1 MVSDMNDDGK
11 TVKQLATINKNIET
25 NVPVRKGAMPD
36 FQQDQL
42 QSYDFKINQD
52 CSNVEVK
59 LEQKLEIL
67 FEYFMKPKSQS
78 SKDNEKYLN
87 LSEFSQFCITIIKY

>member
-11 TVKQLATINKNIET
+11 TVKQFATVNKNIET

-36 FQQDQL
+36 FHQDQL
-42 QSYDFKINQD
+42 QPYDFKINQD

-59 LEQKLEIL
+59 LE
-67 FEYFMKPKSQS
+67 
-78 SKDNEKYLN
+78 
-87 LSEFSQFCITIIKY
+87 